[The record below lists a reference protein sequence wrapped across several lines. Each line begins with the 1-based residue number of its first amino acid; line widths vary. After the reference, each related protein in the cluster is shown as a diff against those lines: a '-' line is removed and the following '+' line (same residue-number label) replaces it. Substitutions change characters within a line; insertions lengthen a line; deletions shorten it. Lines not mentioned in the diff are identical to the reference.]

1 MNYACRISISVQ
13 LAKDASKLKSI
24 QRLKMEMQSIK
35 VRGWSGIEIL
45 IAEKVLSTRC
55 LKLTFQQGGTWIC
68 HTKIR
73 SLRNGING
81 ETVHSH
87 RTVCS
92 NTQIYII
99 VTMPNMHYVSLLW
112 DFKNKFSVYSMVK
125 DLSKKTF
132 NPRT

>member
-1 MNYACRISISVQ
+1 MYV
-13 LAKDASKLKSI
+13 
-24 QRLKMEMQSIK
+24 LKMLVFFFFFFKQKTAYEIVS
-35 VRGWSGIEIL
+35 RDWSSDVCSSDL
-45 IAEKVLSTRC
+45 
-55 LKLTFQQGGTWIC
+55 IC
-68 HTKIR
+68 HTKIPF
-73 SLRNGING
+73 LRNGING

-125 DLSKKTF
+125 DLSKKPF
-132 NPRT
+132 NPRTEQVFACCDIQLEEIRYC